1 MLVVTGGAG
10 MIGSNLICSLNKIG
24 RKDIIVVDNLKD
36 GKKVKNICDLDFY
49 DFIDKENFIN
59 YLNKPNPFPKIEA
72 IFHQG
77 ACSSTTEWD
86 GRYIMQNNF
95 EYSKELLNWS
105 QENSSQFIY
114 ASSASVY
121 GNGRKGFQPIRE
133 CELPIN
139 MYAFSKFQFDQYFRA
154 IKKDTSSQVVG
165 LRYFNVYGPRETHK
179 ESMASTAFHFNN
191 QILSSNKC
199 RLFKGQDGY
208 RNGEQKRDFIYVE
221 DCVSV
226 NIWFLKNPEVSGIF
240 NVGTGKAQSFNN
252 MANEVINWHKI
263 KNKKEYSIEYI
274 EFPKDLIGSYQN
286 YTQADLTNLRKV
298 GYQKEFHDLSSG
310 IKKYL
315 DFLNTT

>member
-86 GRYIMQNNF
+86 GQYIMRNNF

-139 MYAFSKFQFDQYFRA
+139 MYAFSKFQFDQYVRA
-154 IKKDTSSQVVG
+154 MMKNFQTH
-165 LRYFNVYGPRETHK
+165 ETNETDK
-179 ESMASTAFHFNN
+179 EHV
-191 QILSSNKC
+191 LS
-199 RLFKGQDGY
+199 R
-208 RNGEQKRDFIYVE
+208 V
-221 DCVSV
+221 
-226 NIWFLKNPEVSGIF
+226 
-240 NVGTGKAQSFNN
+240 
-252 MANEVINWHKI
+252 
-263 KNKKEYSIEYI
+263 
-274 EFPKDLIGSYQN
+274 
-286 YTQADLTNLRKV
+286 
-298 GYQKEFHDLSSG
+298 
-310 IKKYL
+310 
-315 DFLNTT
+315 